1 MWGLGK
7 QQQKWKQPSEGF
19 GHTLERDHRWKFWIK
34 TLWIKTLYCNNKN
47 LRFLLDVLVCCLCVC
62 VFKMFCPTFLFARFY
77 SRWFPTRRSLL
88 IRNRVP
94 VSAGRLEAF
103 SAQSP
108 EKEWQSEQLREKWRG
123 FSEVVWIAKRSNSE
137 LRVLIPFPKIW
148 QKLDI

>member
-1 MWGLGK
+1 MWDVRLGEATTK
-7 QQQKWKQPSEGF
+7 MKTAIRRLRTHIGERPPLEVLQQNPLDQKI
-19 GHTLERDHRWKFWIK
+19 TIK
-34 TLWIKTLYCNNKN
+34 TLRC
-47 LRFLLDVLVCCLCVC
+47 LLDVLVCCLCVC

-108 EKEWQSEQLREKWRG
+108 EKEWQSDQLREKWRG

-137 LRVLIPFPKIW
+137 LDVLIPFPKIW

>member
-1 MWGLGK
+1 MRCEAWG
-7 QQQKWKQPSEGF
+7 S
-19 GHTLERDHRWKFWIK
+19 
-34 TLWIKTLYCNNKN
+34 NNKN
-47 LRFLLDVLVCCLCVC
+47 ENGHPKASDTHWRETTVGSSATKPFGSKDYNKNPTIFVGCVGLLSVCVC

-108 EKEWQSEQLREKWRG
+108 EKEWQSDQLREKWRG
-123 FSEVVWIAKRSNSE
+123 FSEVVWIAKTSNSE
-137 LRVLIPFPKIW
+137 LDVLIPFPKIW